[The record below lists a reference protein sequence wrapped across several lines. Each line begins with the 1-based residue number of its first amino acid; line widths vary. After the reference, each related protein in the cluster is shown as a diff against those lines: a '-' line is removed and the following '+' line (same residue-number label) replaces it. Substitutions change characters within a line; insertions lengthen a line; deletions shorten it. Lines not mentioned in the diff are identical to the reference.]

1 MQIQKKKDSFVGQLN
16 KEYLEKYYSLPL
28 PPNQNSG
35 FWQSVHTYIF
45 VDNKRNLPLPVNYCN
60 LFSSGNAEFIRVLM
74 NYYNI
79 KCVCV
84 HTVVSDS
91 LSLVS
96 PALWA
101 DSLPIEPSGKFTK
114 CWNVIKQ
121 MKFASQAGINFSLP
135 VSSSYGDSFPA

>member
-60 LFSSGNAEFIRVLM
+60 LFSSGNAEFIRVQKNNMEADILETDM
-74 NYYNI
+74 
-79 KCVCV
+79 
-84 HTVVSDS
+84 
-91 LSLVS
+91 LSEANEKTKNQLVS
-96 PALWA
+96 FIQVTYPDL
-101 DSLPIEPSGKFTK
+101 TV
-114 CWNVIKQ
+114 NVEFVEQ
-121 MKFASQAGINFSLP
+121 Q
-135 VSSSYGDSFPA
+135 